1 MSKKKAKPGLS
12 QDKKLIGLIA
22 IASAFIIGLIVLSEV
37 SV

>member
-22 IASAFIIGLIVLSEV
+22 IAAAIIVGLFILSEMTV
-37 SV
+37 

>member
-1 MSKKKAKPGLS
+1 MSKKKAKPSLK

-22 IASAFIIGLIVLSEV
+22 IASAIIIGLIVLSEV